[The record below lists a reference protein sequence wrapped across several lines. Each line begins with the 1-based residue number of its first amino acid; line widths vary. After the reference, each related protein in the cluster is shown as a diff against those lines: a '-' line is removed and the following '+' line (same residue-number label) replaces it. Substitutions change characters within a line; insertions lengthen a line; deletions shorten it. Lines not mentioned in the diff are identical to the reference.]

1 MGMLDLAAFESTP
14 LVREPFEYLVVPGFV
29 KAEARERVNAAF
41 PRIERTGS
49 FPLSELDYEADFA
62 RMMDELNGEAMRM
75 AFEQKFGID
84 LTGRPTMITVRGRAG
99 QKDGRIHT
107 DTASK
112 IITVLIYMNSRW
124 EASGGRLRLLR
135 SADDLEDMILEIPP
149 EEGTLL
155 AFRRSDNSYHG
166 HKPFFGERRVI
177 QFNWITDQKVVD
189 RELKRHRFSA
199 WTKRVLS
206 FAGSRGGEYEAI
218 SPSKKSYRTAS

>member
-1 MGMLDLAAFESTP
+1 MGMLDLAALSATP
-14 LVREPFEYLVVPGFV
+14 LVREPFEYVVVPGFV
-29 KAEARERVNAAF
+29 KPEVRERVNEAY
-41 PRIERTGS
+41 PRIERPGS
-49 FPLSELDYEADFA
+49 FPLSELEYEADFA
-62 RMMDELNGEAMRM
+62 RLMDELNGEPMRT
-75 AFEQKFGID
+75 AFERKFDID

-124 EASGGRLRLLR
+124 EAAGGRLRLLR
-135 SADDLEDMILEIPP
+135 SADDLDDMILEIPP

-155 AFRRSDNSYHG
+155 AFRRSENSFHG
-166 HKPFFGERRVI
+166 HKPFIGERRVI

-206 FAGSRGGEYEAI
+206 FAGSRGGEYHAPI
-218 SPSKKSYRTAS
+218 KKSYRTAS